1 MVAAAVLTPAEVVP
15 ATQNTGT
22 GLTRLDASNQ
32 LMTLA
37 SNGESSLKFLQDM
50 GKTLADSRMLRL
62 KNPQQGA
69 AVLLAAICEGTTPFQ
84 IMREFH
90 IMDDGGMSMKA
101 DVMLAK
107 FNAAGG
113 KHQWL
118 KTGDDGEEAV
128 LRLMW
133 AGQDIQV
140 SYTIDDAKRANLIRK
155 SGNWEKNPGEMLR
168 ARATSKGV
176 RMVMPGIVAGIYAP
190 EDFAESDMPAAP
202 SAAATTRK
210 TAAAKNTASTTA
222 ATTSNADVI
231 DAEVEKP
238 AETQT
243 TQSAPFDG
251 GTVAAN
257 SANTTNSAATDN
269 GDSAN
274 SITAVLMEIELILGE
289 LGMTKADLEAGM
301 KKKNPAFTTID
312 DLGIDQAKQILERLR
327 AKKQASP
334 QA

>member
-1 MVAAAVLTPAEVVP
+1 MVAAAVLTPTEVVP
-15 ATQNTGT
+15 STQNTGT

-118 KTGDDGEEAV
+118 KTGDDGEEAL

-155 SGNWEKNPGEMLR
+155 GGNWEKNPGEMLR

-190 EDFAESDMPAAP
+190 EDFAEGDMPAAAP
-202 SAAATTRK
+202 VAATTAKK
-210 TAAAKNTASTTA
+210 TAAAKSTASVA
-222 ATTSNADVI
+222 ATTVSNAGVI

-238 AETQT
+238 AETQAA
-243 TQSAPFDG
+243 QSAPFDG
-251 GTVAAN
+251 GTVQ
-257 SANTTNSAATDN
+257 STTAAATTKE

-274 SITAVLMEIELILGE
+274 DITTVLMEIELVLGE
-289 LGMTKADLEAGM
+289 IGMTKADLEAGM

>member
-1 MVAAAVLTPAEVVP
+1 MVAAAVLSPTEVVP

-118 KTGDDGEEAV
+118 KTGDDGEEAL
-128 LRLMW
+128 LRLVW
-133 AGQDIQV
+133 SGQDIQV
-140 SYTIDDAKRANLIRK
+140 SYTIDDARRANLIRK
-155 SGNWEKNPGEMLR
+155 GGNWEKNPGEMLR

-190 EDFAESDMPAAP
+190 EDFAESDMPTAPAA
-202 SAAATTRK
+202 STKK
-210 TAAAKNTASTTA
+210 TAAKNTASVTA
-222 ATTSNADVI
+222 ATTNNAEMI

-238 AETQT
+238 AETHAA
-243 TQSAPFDG
+243 QSAPFDG
-251 GTVAAN
+251 GTV
-257 SANTTNSAATDN
+257 SANTDNVTATDN
-269 GDSAN
+269 VDSAN
-274 SITAVLMEIELILGE
+274 SITATLMEIELILGE

-312 DLGIDQAKQILERLR
+312 DLGIDQAKQILDRLR